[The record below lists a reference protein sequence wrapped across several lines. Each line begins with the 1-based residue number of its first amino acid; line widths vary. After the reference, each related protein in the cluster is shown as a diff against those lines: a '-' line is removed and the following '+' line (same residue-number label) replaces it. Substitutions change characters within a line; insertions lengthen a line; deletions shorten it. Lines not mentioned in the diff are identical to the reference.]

1 MGGFVGFI
9 AAAVIGAGSAAYSSR
24 QAKKQASQSRA
35 QAREQEAERREME
48 RRQLT
53 QKDEEIGSAE
63 RVRYGRGSEESSV
76 GVDDLLIPRTTGT
89 SLGVGGGTSKPKTG
103 LGFRV

>member
-1 MGGFVGFI
+1 MGVGVGLI
-9 AAAVIGAGSAAYSSR
+9 ALTSLYTFEKQREEARKSRKIAER
-24 QAKKQASQSRA
+24 QA
-35 QAREQEAERREME
+35 AERREME

-63 RVRYGRGSEESSV
+63 RVRYGRSPEDSSTR
-76 GVDDLLIPRTTGT
+76 VDDLLIPRTKGT

-103 LGFRV
+103 LGFKV

>member
-1 MGGFVGFI
+1 MGAGTAVVVGGL
-9 AAAVIGAGSAAYSSR
+9 IGATAYNR
-24 QAKKQASQSRA
+24 EQQRKEERKRRA

-63 RVRYGRGSEESSV
+63 RVRYGRGSEDSSV
-76 GVDDLLIPRTTGT
+76 RVDDLLIPRTKGT

-103 LGFRV
+103 LGFKV